1 MGRANE
7 AYRAVAGGRSS
18 RDRRSGF
25 EAAIIVVTPKQV
37 DYTGTIVG
45 LFPNQSVASMGCS
58 AYEVCLDQNN
68 SIPLVLDLDGTLL
81 ATDTLHEC
89 LLRHLRRK
97 PLDLFHL
104 PIWALAGR
112 AQFKA
117 RFVEALTQDDIN
129 ALPVTDDVVN
139 LARKEAEKGR
149 KVILATAA
157 NQVIADKV
165 AARFSFISEVL
176 ASDRTEN
183 LKGDAKAERL
193 ERLYPD
199 GFIYAGDSKADLDVW
214 RKAKGA
220 IVVERGDALSTR
232 ARKTTR
238 VVARIGP
245 GARRRSILRRAMR
258 LHQWAKNALVFVP
271 LVLGGQF
278 FSPQAWLAATLGF
291 FAMSLLASGTYIAND
306 MWDLAEDRR
315 HWSKKRRPLAS
326 GQLSLARGLALLAG
340 CGSAAFLLAALDGS
354 GAVAALAVYLLMSL
368 LYSYKFKREAI
379 VDVLL
384 LAGMFTMRL
393 VLGQVV
399 TGVALSPWLL
409 VFSMF
414 VFLSLSLIKRHTEVA
429 RMVDHGHKK
438 VLGRGYLA
446 GDAPMLLALG
456 VASSMGAVL
465 IMILYLIEEAFQAN
479 FYRHSA
485 MLWGFPMVVFLFL
498 GRIWLLCQRNEIH
511 DDPVAFAL
519 KDRVSLFY
527 ALSAV
532 ALFAASIVP
541 F

>member
-1 MGRANE
+1 M
-7 AYRAVAGGRSS
+7 
-18 RDRRSGF
+18 
-25 EAAIIVVTPKQV
+25 
-37 DYTGTIVG
+37 
-45 LFPNQSVASMGCS
+45 
-58 AYEVCLDQNN
+58 
-68 SIPLVLDLDGTLL
+68 
-81 ATDTLHEC
+81 
-89 LLRHLRRK
+89 LRHLRRK
-97 PLDLFHL
+97 PLDLFNL
-104 PIWALAGR
+104 PVWALAGR
-112 AQFKA
+112 AQFKQ

-129 ALPVTDDVVN
+129 ALPVTDDIVR
-139 LARKEAEKGR
+139 LAQREGEKGR

-157 NQVIADKV
+157 NQVIADMV

-176 ASDRTEN
+176 ASNATEN
-183 LKGDAKAERL
+183 FKGAAKAERL
-193 ERLYPD
+193 EQLYPD

-220 IVVERGDALSTR
+220 IVVERGDALSAR

-238 VVARIGP
+238 VVASIRP

-258 LHQWAKNALVFVP
+258 LHQWAKNGLVFVP

-278 FSPQAWLAATLGF
+278 FSPQAWLAAMLAF
-291 FAMSLLASGTYIAND
+291 FAMSLLASGTYLAND

-315 HWSKKRRPLAS
+315 HWSKKKRPLAS
-326 GQLSLARGLALLAG
+326 GQLSLARGLALMGG
-340 CGSAAFLLAALDGS
+340 CGLTAFLLAALDGR
-354 GAVAALAVYLLMSL
+354 GAVAALGFYLLMSL
-368 LYSYKFKREAI
+368 LYSYKLKREPI
-379 VDVLL
+379 IDVLL

-429 RMVDHGHKK
+429 RMIDHGHKK
-438 VLGRGYLA
+438 MLGRGYLA

-465 IMILYLIEEAFQAN
+465 IMILYLIEEAFQAS

-485 MLWGFPMVVFLFL
+485 MLWGFPIIVFLFL

-519 KDRVSLFY
+519 KDRVSLYY

-532 ALFAASIVP
+532 ALFVAAIVP
-541 F
+541 S